1 MVDWTSAIIGFA
13 LGWMSV
19 LAFVAVMQSVKQVNE
34 KSNTDLIGP
43 PGETGADGVS
53 CSCKD

>member
-34 KSNTDLIGP
+34 KGSADPIGP
-43 PGETGADGVS
+43 QGETGADGVS
-53 CSCKD
+53 CSCRD

>member
-34 KSNTDLIGP
+34 KSNTGLTGP

-53 CSCKD
+53 CSCRD

>member
-34 KSNTDLIGP
+34 KSNTGLTGP
-43 PGETGADGVS
+43 PGATGADGIS
-53 CSCKD
+53 CSCRD